1 MINKTGSFSYTAKIL
16 GYAQPAVT
24 MHIPYR
30 AMIDE
35 LLQEAGVQPHSLIE
49 INNIQAI
56 KKLVMSGLGITVLP
70 RVSVEYEL
78 TQNLLTEVPW
88 KGPPLRVFTQIAYY

>member
-1 MINKTGSFSYTAKIL
+1 
-16 GYAQPAVT
+16 

-56 KKLVMSGLGITVLP
+56 KQCLI
-70 RVSVEYEL
+70 YH
-78 TQNLLTEVPW
+78 
-88 KGPPLRVFTQIAYY
+88 

>member
-1 MINKTGSFSYTAKIL
+1 
-16 GYAQPAVT
+16 
-24 MHIPYR
+24 
-30 AMIDE
+30 MIDE

-56 KKLVMSGLGITVLP
+56 KQLVMSGLGITVLP

-88 KGPPLRVFTQIAYY
+88 QIAYHKDKWLSPTILSFLEETRMNYL